1 MNARIAPVLLLVAA
15 LAGGCA
21 TGPRDD
27 EAAPTVDA
35 KPLPPVVIPPAA
47 VGRRLPVETVREPE
61 AAQRALAG
69 YERARRLSPPELAR
83 EVEAARAAYART
95 AADDERIRLALLLA
109 MPGTPQND
117 EARALDLLDPLVR
130 AAGHP
135 LQPLAVLLATLVQEQ
150 RRLEQQTA
158 ALQRESHA
166 LQQKLDALRSLE
178 RSLSEREGA
187 PPRRR

>member
-1 MNARIAPVLLLVAA
+1 MNARFAACIVALIAAVA
-15 LAGGCA
+15 GCA

-27 EAAPTVDA
+27 EAAPAVEA
-35 KPLPPVVIPPAA
+35 KPLPPVVIPPA
-47 VGRRLPVETVREPE
+47 VTGRALPVETVREPE
-61 AAQRALAG
+61 AVQRALAG
-69 YERARRLSPPELAR
+69 FERARRLSPPELAR
-83 EVEAARAAYART
+83 EVEAARAAYGRT
-95 AADDERIRLALLLA
+95 GADDERVRLALLLA
-109 MPGTPQND
+109 LPNTPQND
-117 EARALDLLDPLVR
+117 EARALELLDPLVR
-130 AAGHP
+130 ATGHP

>member
-1 MNARIAPVLLLVAA
+1 MSTRLAACAVALIAVVA
-15 LAGGCA
+15 GCA

-27 EAAPTVDA
+27 EAAPAIDA

-47 VGRRLPVETVREPE
+47 TGRALPVETVREPE
-61 AAQRALAG
+61 AVQRALAG

-83 EVEAARAAYART
+83 EVEAARAGYART
-95 AADDERIRLALLLA
+95 ATDDERVRLALLLA
-109 MPGTPQND
+109 MPNTPQND
-117 EARALDLLDPLVR
+117 ETRALDLLDPLVR

-135 LQPLAVLLATLVQEQ
+135 LQPLAALLASLLQEQ
-150 RRLEQQTA
+150 KRLEQQTA

-166 LQQKLDALRSLE
+166 LQQKLDALRTLE